1 MSHPGL
7 LRACLKNKHTNKQ
20 NKRYQVGELAGV
32 ELSVRVLVYSS
43 SEKKGRKELKM
54 KGQKEGRK
62 RE

>member
-1 MSHPGL
+1 
-7 LRACLKNKHTNKQ
+7 
-20 NKRYQVGELAGV
+20 V